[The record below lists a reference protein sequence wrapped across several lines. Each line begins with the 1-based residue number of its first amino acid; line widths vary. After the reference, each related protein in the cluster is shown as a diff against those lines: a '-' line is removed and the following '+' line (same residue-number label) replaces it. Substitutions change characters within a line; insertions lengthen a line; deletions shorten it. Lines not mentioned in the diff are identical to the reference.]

1 MFNDI
6 LNTFYEWLYA
16 EGYVVKDRLDN
27 MGENVLPTRHGLG
40 VLITIQY
47 NKGFNVLIQSKL
59 L

>member
-6 LNTFYEWLYA
+6 LNTFYDWLYA
-16 EGYVVKDRLDN
+16 EGYVVKDHLDN
-27 MGENVLPTRHGLG
+27 MGENVLPTPHGLG